1 MRAAA
6 EWFDFSEKERPLLCP
21 AKQMGSRAKALLAR
35 PGFSGKVLAV
45 LSTTI
50 YLVSGDGEI
59 LWMSRE
65 GLAMHRRCIL
75 ASFQS
80 RSICVGEDFFV
91 HGPFLRFSEGVT
103 IDFDSATEWK
113 PSGVG
118 PKHTEP
124 LAVVNACT
132 RRLLEAV
139 MKLGNPKGF
148 GQMIS
153 QMSPQMIPHMI
164 PMTSALPDGNQQP
177 ISNADPLLAKA
188 RNSILDL
195 ATACF
200 NFDMTEVT
208 RRGRELVGLGPGL
221 TPSGDD
227 FLGGLLFAAHS
238 LKTAYPQ
245 DFNWGEEPVMD
256 MIDWASRQT
265 HPISHAI
272 LRDHASGHGPEPLHD
287 VVAWLLNGRDL
298 DCTMAG
304 VTRLLQIGDSS
315 GWDILAGM
323 LTGMLFVEGKLSA
336 LPARSLP
343 SGKGKSKI
351 GTEENFDTCRRH
363 QTED

>member
-1 MRAAA
+1 MQAPA
-6 EWFDFSEKERPLLCP
+6 EFFDYNDKKRPLLFP
-21 AKQMGSRAKALLAR
+21 AKQMGSRAKALLAL

-45 LSTTI
+45 LSTTV
-50 YLVSGDGEI
+50 YLVGGDGEI
-59 LWMSRE
+59 LWMSQE
-65 GLAMHRRCIL
+65 GLPMHRRCIL

-91 HGPFLRFSEGVT
+91 HGTFLRFSEGVT

-118 PKHTEP
+118 LRYTEP
-124 LAVVNACT
+124 LTVTNACT
-132 RRLLEAV
+132 RRLFEAV
-139 MKLGNPKGF
+139 TKFGNAKGL
-148 GQMIS
+148 GQMI
-153 QMSPQMIPHMI
+153 PQMIPHLI
-164 PMTSALPDGNQQP
+164 PMTSSLVDGNRQP

-245 DFNWGEEPVMD
+245 DFNWEEEHIAD
-256 MIDWASRQT
+256 LIDWAWTQT
-265 HPISHAI
+265 HPISHTI
-272 LRDHASGHGPEPLHD
+272 LRDHAFGHGSEPLHE
-287 VVAWLLNGRDL
+287 VVASLINGRDL

-323 LTGMLFVEGKLSA
+323 LTGMLFVGGKLSA
-336 LPARSLP
+336 LSTRSFP
-343 SGKGKSKI
+343 FENGRSKI
-351 GTEENFDTCRRH
+351 
-363 QTED
+363 

>member
-1 MRAAA
+1 MRATA
-6 EWFDFSEKERPLLCP
+6 ECFDFNENEKPLLFP
-21 AKQMGSRAKALLAR
+21 AKQIGSKAKALLAL

-45 LSTTI
+45 LSSMI
-50 YLVSGDGEI
+50 YLVSRDGEI
-59 LWMSRE
+59 LWLSRE
-65 GLAMHRRCIL
+65 GLPMHRRCIL
-75 ASFQS
+75 ASFQPG
-80 RSICVGEDFFV
+80 SIYVGQNFSLY
-91 HGPFLRFSEGVT
+91 GPFLRIPEGGT
-103 IDFDSATEWK
+103 IDLNQATEWK
-113 PSGVG
+113 PFAVG
-118 PKHTEP
+118 PKHAEP
-124 LAVVNACT
+124 LTVINACA

-139 MKLGNPKGF
+139 TKLGNAKGF
-148 GQMIS
+148 GQVIP
-153 QMSPQMIPHMI
+153 QMSPQMSPMI
-164 PMTSALPDGNQQP
+164 SSLVDGNKQA

-200 NFDMTEVT
+200 TFDMTEVT

-245 DFNWGEEPVMD
+245 DFNWEEEPVMD
-256 MIDWASRQT
+256 LIDWASTQT

-272 LRDHASGHGPEPLHD
+272 LRDHAFGHGPEPLHD
-287 VVAWLLNGRDL
+287 VVASLLKGQDLGR
-298 DCTMAG
+298 TMG
-304 VTRLLQIGDSS
+304 GTERLLGIGETS

-336 LPARSLP
+336 LPAPSLP
-343 SGKGKSKI
+343 LEKGSSKI
-351 GTEENFDTCRRH
+351 RMEENFDTCRRH

>member
-1 MRAAA
+1 MRATA
-6 EWFDFSEKERPLLCP
+6 EWFDFNEKKRPILCP
-21 AKQMGSRAKALLAR
+21 AKQIGSRAKALVAH
-35 PGFSGKVLAV
+35 PSFSGKVLAV

-50 YLVSGDGEI
+50 YLVSEDGEI
-59 LWMSRE
+59 LWLSQE

-75 ASFQS
+75 ASFQP

-118 PKHTEP
+118 PKYAEP
-124 LAVVNACT
+124 LTVINACT

-139 MKLGNPKGF
+139 TKLENAKGF
-148 GQMIS
+148 GQMIP
-153 QMSPQMIPHMI
+153 QMSPQMSPMI
-164 PMTSALPDGNQQP
+164 SSFADGNTQA

-188 RNSILDL
+188 RNSILNL

-245 DFNWGEEPVMD
+245 HFNWEGEPVTD
-256 MIDWASRQT
+256 LLDWASTQT

-272 LRDHASGHGPEPLHD
+272 LRDHAFGHGSEPLHE
-287 VVAWLLNGRDL
+287 VVASLLNGRDL
-298 DCTMAG
+298 GHTMEGAK
-304 VTRLLQIGDSS
+304 RLLGIGDTS

-323 LTGMLFVEGKLSA
+323 LTGLLLVDGKLSA
-336 LPARSLP
+336 LSTRSLP
-343 SGKGKSKI
+343 LEKGRSK
-351 GTEENFDTCRRH
+351 R
-363 QTED
+363 